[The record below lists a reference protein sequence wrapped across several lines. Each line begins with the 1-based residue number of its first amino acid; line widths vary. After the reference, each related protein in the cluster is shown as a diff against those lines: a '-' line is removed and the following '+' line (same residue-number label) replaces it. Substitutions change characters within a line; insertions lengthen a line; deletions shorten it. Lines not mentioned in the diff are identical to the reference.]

1 MDSEKLK
8 ALQIKPEARKR
19 PQRSFWIIFLGVALL
34 TAGGA
39 FYALPRKG
47 EERRFLP
54 EAKNQPASH
63 PASNASAAPRSSTAA
78 VAPPANGVVLTVS
91 GYIVNRERIELSPR
105 FIGVVKWI
113 GVRKGDTVTN
123 GQVVV
128 LLDDAEQ
135 KARLKEV
142 EGRLA
147 GAKASVEKAELDYG
161 RAMKLS
167 QDRVESK
174 EAEDAARIR
183 LDSARATMKEIE
195 GQYDLARTYLD
206 WTVI

>member
-135 KARLKEV
+135 KARLLEA

-147 GAKASVEKAELDYG
+147 TAKAGVTKAELDY
-161 RAMKLS
+161 
-167 QDRVESK
+167 Q
-174 EAEDAARIR
+174 RIR
-183 LDSARATMKEIE
+183 KLIAQNVETQQLEDDVRLRLE
-195 GQYDLARTYLD
+195 
-206 WTVI
+206 